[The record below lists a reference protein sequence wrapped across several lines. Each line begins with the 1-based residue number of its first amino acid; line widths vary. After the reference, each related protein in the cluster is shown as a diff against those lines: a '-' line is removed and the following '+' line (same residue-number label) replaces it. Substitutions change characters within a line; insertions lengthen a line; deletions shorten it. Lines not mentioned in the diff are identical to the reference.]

1 MDYHYVRE
9 RVALSSLVVKHI
21 SAQIQ
26 LADIFTKSL
35 PTALFW
41 NLRIKLRVDIPPI
54 HSLRG
59 VLTQAT
65 RFRQRLKT
73 TFRKESDSVQVNS
86 SPLSFSLSQIKSFP
100 MDTILNDKNRERK
113 EKRRGKQIA
122 TSSTKPLDH

>member
-35 PTALFW
+35 STSLFW
-41 NLRIKLRVDIPPI
+41 NLRFKLVVDIPPT

-65 RFRQRLKT
+65 RFRQDSKRLS
-73 TFRKESDSVQVNS
+73 FRKESDSAQVNS
-86 SPLSFSLSQIKSFP
+86 SPLSFSLRQIRNPFQRIQYSTTK
-100 MDTILNDKNRERK
+100 TEK
-113 EKRRGKQIA
+113 EKRKEEE
-122 TSSTKPLDH
+122 SK